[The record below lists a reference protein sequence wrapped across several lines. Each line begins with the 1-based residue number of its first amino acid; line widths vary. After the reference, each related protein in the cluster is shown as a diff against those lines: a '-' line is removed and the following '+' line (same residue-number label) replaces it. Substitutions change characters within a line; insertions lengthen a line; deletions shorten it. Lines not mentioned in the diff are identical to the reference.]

1 MSTIEK
7 IKIQNFKYFGEE
19 PFEFT
24 FNKGVNIIVGKNEEG
39 KSTILEAIHL
49 ALTSSYHGRN
59 IKNSLS
65 QYLFNKESVSKYLR
79 EIKVDRKYPAPAIL
93 IELWFAADAD
103 TQRYEGNYN
112 SEEKT
117 NVCGIKIEIKLDE
130 EQKRSYDALLAD
142 GNLLGLPLEY
152 YTVEWQSFARERL
165 NSHSQKIKS
174 VYVDSSNFHYQN
186 APDIFISHVVKS
198 ILTDD
203 DERRVIQACRNA
215 KETFSQHEGIISL
228 NKKIKSET
236 PSIKSDVSLDVAW
249 GGMNDWEKFVT
260 LKVEDVPFQQQ
271 GRGNQCI
278 LKTELALAHER
289 AQSAPFLL
297 LEEPESHL
305 TFTKLNTLIKSITNI
320 FPEKQIFIT
329 THSSFVA
336 NKLGLERL
344 TLLRDKKVLRLDE
357 LSSITYDFF
366 KKIPGYDTLRMILA
380 NKCILVEGDADE
392 LIVQKAYYQTY
403 NSSPIDDGIDI
414 ISVHT
419 SFLRYL
425 EVASKLGLKMAVVTD
440 NDGDI
445 QALEKKY
452 ADYIKANQKKG
463 ILISYSPL
471 LSTTFTKINSK
482 DYNDNTLEP
491 ELIRA
496 NKRSTLTKILKE
508 KFDCSFLINDTLSE
522 IGTKDSLTNCD
533 DKWNQQIRTLM
544 KNHKTESALAFF
556 ESKEKF
562 VIPTYIKDAISFIH
576 EA

>member
-7 IKIQNFKYFGEE
+7 IKIQNFKCFGEE

-65 QYLFNKESVSKYLR
+65 QYLFNKESVAKYLSV
-79 EIKVDRKYPAPAIL
+79 IKTDSKYPAPSIL
-93 IELWFAADAD
+93 IELWFAADDD
-103 TQRYEGNYN
+103 TQRYEGNNN

-117 NVCGIKIEIKLDE
+117 DSCGIKLEIKLDK
-130 EQKRSYDALLAD
+130 EQKRAYDALLAE

-198 ILTDD
+198 ILTDE

-215 KETFSQHEGIISL
+215 KETFSQHGGIVSL
-228 NKKIKSET
+228 NRKIKSET

-305 TFTKLNTLIKSITNI
+305 TFAKLNTLIKLITNI
-320 FPEKQIFIT
+320 SPEKQIFIT

-336 NKLGLERL
+336 NKLGLDRL
-344 TLLRDKKVLRLDE
+344 ILIRNKKILRLDK

-380 NKCILVEGDADE
+380 DKCILVEGDADE

-403 NSSPIDDGIDI
+403 VSAPIDDGIDV

-425 EVASKLGLKMAVVTD
+425 EVASKLDVKTAVVTD
-440 NDGDI
+440 NDGE
-445 QALEKKY
+445 LEKLERKY
-452 ADYIKANQKKG
+452 ENYIGVNKKDN
-463 ILISYSPL
+463 ILISYPSKVIY
-471 LSTTFTKINSK
+471 TFHKKSGS

-496 NKRSTLTKILKE
+496 NKRSTLTKILNK
-508 KFDCSFLINDTLSE
+508 KFDRSFLTDDTLLETSP
-522 IGTKDSLTNCD
+522 KDNLTDFD
-533 DKWNQQIRTLM
+533 DEWNQQIRTLM
-544 KNHKTESALAFF
+544 KKHKTESALAFF

-562 VIPTYIKDAISFIH
+562 EIPKYIKDAISFIH